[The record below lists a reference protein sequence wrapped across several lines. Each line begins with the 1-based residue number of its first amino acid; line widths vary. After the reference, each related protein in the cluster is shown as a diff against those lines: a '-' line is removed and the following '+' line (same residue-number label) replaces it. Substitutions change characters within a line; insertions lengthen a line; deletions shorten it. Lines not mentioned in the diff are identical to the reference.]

1 MHLLQSFNDRRVN
14 KRALKAANGPRLSP
28 KKYKNSDADIAH
40 VQNSAGEPG
49 AKNWP
54 TKDEYHSAAKR
65 FDRFEKN
72 KPAGATQVH
81 PDLKPD
87 KKTYRAGTEIK

>member
-1 MHLLQSFNDRRVN
+1 MHSLRAFNDRRAN

-40 VQNSAGEPG
+40 VQSHAGEPG

-54 TKDEYHSAAKR
+54 TKNEYHSAAES
-65 FDRFEKN
+65 FDFFEKN
-72 KPAGATQVH
+72 KPAGATQVD
-81 PDLKPD
+81 PSRKPD